1 MNKIIPYWNTEELGI
16 CDKGNGRSIE
26 KDEEAV

>member
-1 MNKIIPYWNTEELGI
+1 MSKRFLNWNAEELGTG
-16 CDKGNGRSIE
+16 DKDNGRSIE